1 MKNIKSNNLFK
12 TELIGIEQNHDTLKL
27 TFKTTIDEPL
37 IFKFNSN
44 VIVITETY
52 EIYEVAL
59 QVFPV
64 ISLKYFIKNVGTGD
78 NITPLDEYI
87 IDIDTLGFGDYNE
100 FKQFIMKYPVYVRY
114 LEFIYRILN
123 MRPYLFLLYTAR
135 ISYRHN
141 IRVSNDETEI
151 TIGKTDI
158 STIIKK
164 FELRGKT
171 TLKLVNKNGRVLFLS
186 SVIDTPI
193 ADFDSL
199 IKYDELVQ
207 ILKER
212 PNAILNTLI
221 LLILTLLF

>member
-12 TELIGIEQNHDTLKL
+12 TELIGIEQDHDTSKL
-27 TFKTTIDEPL
+27 TFKTTIDEPVP
-37 IFKFNSN
+37 FKFGNN

-59 QVFPV
+59 RVFPA
-64 ISLKYFIKNVGTGD
+64 ISLKYFIKNVGTGN

-87 IDIDTLGFGDYNE
+87 IDIGTLGFDDYNE

-114 LEFIYRILN
+114 LEFIYRILT
-123 MRPYLFLLYTAR
+123 MQPYLFLLYTAR

-141 IRVSNDETEI
+141 IRIGDDGTEI
-151 TIGKTDI
+151 TIGKTEI

-164 FELRGKT
+164 FELRGKI
-171 TLKLVNKNGRVLFLS
+171 TLKLANENDSVLFLS
-186 SVIDTPI
+186 SVSSTPI
-193 ADFDSL
+193 ADFGSL